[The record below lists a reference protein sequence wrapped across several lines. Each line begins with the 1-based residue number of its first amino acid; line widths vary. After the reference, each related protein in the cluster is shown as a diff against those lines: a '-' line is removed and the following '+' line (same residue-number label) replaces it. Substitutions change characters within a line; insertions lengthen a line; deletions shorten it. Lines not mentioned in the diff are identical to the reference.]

1 MLSKINRSE
10 CFSGVKGHCSGR
22 GNFIYRIDSAK
33 FSRRILFRGLAF
45 SKIWR
50 KQFSRAKAR
59 DAGYRYAAQ
68 VLYVYSL
75 VANAPGSTSYVYIF
89 ICNAIFA
96 RAFAVTNFS
105 S

>member
-1 MLSKINRSE
+1 MLVRYLISSIWVSTIKLSKINRSE

-50 KQFSRAKAR
+50 KQFSRAKAK
-59 DAGYRYAAQ
+59 DADIDMPRRYNLTYARIIM
-68 VLYVYSL
+68 YVY
-75 VANAPGSTSYVYIF
+75 NYVYIPS
-89 ICNAIFA
+89 IF
-96 RAFAVTNFS
+96 
-105 S
+105 